1 MKNILYVQERMYK
14 MPFNVNDS
22 TVDALLDQVMKQSG
36 IKTKVGAIR
45 MALQHE
51 ADRLGQQTPLRD
63 KLAAIRERKRRVLGA
78 PVPDVNHKQLMDQL
92 WEEEN

>member
-1 MKNILYVQERMYK
+1 
-14 MPFNVNDS
+14 MPFNINDS

-51 ADRLGQQTPLRD
+51 AERLNQKTPLRD
-63 KLAAIRERKRRVLGA
+63 RLATIRERKRLVLGE
-78 PVPDVNHKQLMDQL
+78 PQPNIDQKKLMDEL
-92 WEEEN
+92 WEDEG

>member
-1 MKNILYVQERMYK
+1 
-14 MPFNVNDS
+14 MPFNINDS

-51 ADRLGQQTPLRD
+51 ADRLSQRTPLRE
-63 KLAAIRERKRRVLGA
+63 KLAAIRERKKQVLGG
-78 PVPDVNHKQLMDQL
+78 PVPDLDHKKLMDEL
-92 WEEEN
+92 WEDEN

>member
-1 MKNILYVQERMYK
+1 
-14 MPFNVNDS
+14 MPFNINDS

-51 ADRLGQQTPLRD
+51 AERLSHQTPLRD
-63 KLAAIRERKRRVLGA
+63 KLAAIRERKRHLLGE
-78 PVPDVNHKQLMDQL
+78 PVPNVDQKKLMDEL
-92 WEEEN
+92 WEEES